1 MKCEAC
7 LGMMDELI
15 EGEVDGSLA
24 REATAH
30 MAMCGPC
37 SQLYAKLRYEQ
48 DLYRKY
54 LLDVEPTP
62 AAWANLRL
70 ALGKKKVIKASQP
83 QFRLQRW
90 LAIALGGLNVTPQMA
105 TATAL
110 ALLTIGLAIGIMVWR
125 TTIDKS
131 MQQTQNQGVVGVQ
144 PSPEVNRGGTHR
156 GSDDTD
162 RQRAANDNQRKT
174 QPSATESG
182 EKGSGIH
189 VSASGRAGRRRFG
202 KSPVVPTVD
211 QVARRAEQQYLSAI
225 EILSRDIKRRRATI
239 SPALLSPFKTAL
251 AEVDRSIGATRR
263 AVREQPGDPVAV
275 QYMALA
281 YEKKIELLR
290 EVTSR

>member
-1 MKCEAC
+1 
-7 LGMMDELI
+7 
-15 EGEVDGSLA
+15 
-24 REATAH
+24 
-30 MAMCGPC
+30 
-37 SQLYAKLRYEQ
+37 
-48 DLYRKY
+48 
-54 LLDVEPTP
+54 
-62 AAWANLRL
+62 
-70 ALGKKKVIKASQP
+70 
-83 QFRLQRW
+83 
-90 LAIALGGLNVTPQMA
+90 
-105 TATAL
+105 
-110 ALLTIGLAIGIMVWR
+110 
-125 TTIDKS
+125 
-131 MQQTQNQGVVGVQ
+131 
-144 PSPEVNRGGTHR
+144 VNREGTHR
-156 GSDDTD
+156 DSGITD
-162 RQRAANDNQRKT
+162 RERAANDNQRKT
-174 QPSATESG
+174 QPSSTESG

-275 QYMALA
+275 QYLALA

>member
-1 MKCEAC
+1 
-7 LGMMDELI
+7 MDELI
-15 EGEVDGSLA
+15 EGALDGSLA

-70 ALGKKKVIKASQP
+70 ALGQKKVIRASQP

-105 TATAL
+105 IAL
-110 ALLTIGLAIGIMVWR
+110 VLLTIGLAIGIMVWR
-125 TTIDKS
+125 TTIDTSKHEA
-131 MQQTQNQGVVGVQ
+131 QNPGVGVE
-144 PSPEVNRGGTHR
+144 PASEVNREGTHR
-156 GSDDTD
+156 DSGITD

-174 QPSATESG
+174 QPSSTESG
-182 EKGSGIH
+182 ERGIH
-189 VSASGRAGRRRFG
+189 VSASGPAGRRRFG

-263 AVREQPGDPVAV
+263 AVREQPGDPVAL
-275 QYMALA
+275 QYLALA